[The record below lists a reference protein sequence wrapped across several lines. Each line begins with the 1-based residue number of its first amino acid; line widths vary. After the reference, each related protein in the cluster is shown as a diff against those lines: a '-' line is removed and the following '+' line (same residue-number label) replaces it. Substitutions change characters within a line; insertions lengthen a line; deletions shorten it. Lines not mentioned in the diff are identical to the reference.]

1 MEQSNENE
9 KKNETCEIFLN
20 DGPMKNVFEKLSQL
34 GKRKQHKYW
43 KWRKNEDEISKVPCS
58 KN

>member
-34 GKRKQHKYW
+34 GKRKQHKY
-43 KWRKNEDEISKVPCS
+43 
-58 KN
+58 

>member
-1 MEQSNENE
+1 
-9 KKNETCEIFLN
+9 
-20 DGPMKNVFEKLSQL
+20 MKNVFEKLSQL